1 MDLKMGTDS
10 HKILEVTDLR
20 TRFHI
25 AEGTVYAVNG
35 VSFYLDHGETIGV
48 VGESGCGKS
57 VTMMS
62 IMGLIPIPPGEIA
75 SGQALFE
82 GRDLLKLSESE
93 KEEIRG
99 KDIAMVFQDPMTAF
113 NPVLTIGRQLGEPL
127 RVHLRLDK
135 ADIHQRSIEMLN
147 QVGISEAGHCLDEYP
162 HQFSGGMRQRAMIAM
177 ALSCS
182 PSILIADEPT
192 TALDVTIQAQIIELV
207 QNIKTNMNMSV
218 IWITHDLGVVAEI
231 AQRVLVMYA
240 GFIVEEALV
249 DDLYEDPRHPYTQA
263 LLAALPRVDRRR
275 DKRLLSIPGAPPNL
289 LVAPTGCPFMQR
301 CRFAFE
307 HCRDEM
313 PPLINVELDHKAA
326 CWLDVTT
333 GKPR

>member
-1 MDLKMGTDS
+1 MNPER
-10 HKILEVTDLR
+10 ILEVKDLY

-35 VSFYLDHGETIGV
+35 VSFHLNQGEAIGV

-62 IMGLIPIPPGEIA
+62 IMRLIPIPPGEIA
-75 SGQALFE
+75 AGQVFYNQQ
-82 GRDLLKLSESE
+82 DLLKLSE
-93 KEEIRG
+93 EEMEHIRG

-113 NPVLTIGRQLGEPL
+113 NPVLTVGRQLGEPL
-127 RVHLRLDK
+127 RVHLGMNNEEL
-135 ADIHQRSIEMLN
+135 HQRSIELLD
-147 QVGISEAGHCLDEYP
+147 QVGISDSDHCLDAYP

-177 ALSCS
+177 SLACS

-192 TALDVTIQAQIIELV
+192 TALDVTIQAQIVELV
-207 QNIKTNMNMSV
+207 QRIRQQMNMAV

-231 AQRVLVMYA
+231 AERVLVMYA
-240 GFIVEEALV
+240 GFIVEEAQV
-249 DDLYEDPRHPYTQA
+249 DDLYENPRHPYTQA

-275 DKRLLSIPGAPPNL
+275 DKRLQSIPGAPPNL
-289 LVAPTGCPFMQR
+289 LVAPKGCPFMQR
-301 CRFAFE
+301 CQFAFD
-307 HCRDEM
+307 HCREEM
-313 PPLINVELDHKAA
+313 PPLFQVGVNHQAA

-333 GKPR
+333 GEER

>member
-1 MDLKMGTDS
+1 MDSGIKTDS
-10 HKILEVTDLR
+10 QKILEVINLR

-25 AEGTVYAVNG
+25 AEGTVHAVNG
-35 VSFYLDHGETIGV
+35 VSFYLNRGETIGV

-75 SGQALFE
+75 SGQAFFD

-93 KEEIRG
+93 MQDIRG

-127 RVHLRLDK
+127 RVHLGQDK
-135 ADIHQRSIEMLN
+135 DKMRERSIELLD
-147 QVGISEAGHCLDEYP
+147 QVGIPEAGNRLADYP

-207 QNIKTNMNMSV
+207 QKIRVNMNMSV

-231 AQRVLVMYA
+231 AERVLVMYA
-240 GFIVEEALV
+240 GLIVEEALV

-263 LLAALPRVDRRR
+263 LLAALPRVDQRRE
-275 DKRLLSIPGAPPNL
+275 KHLQSIPGAPPNL
-289 LVAPTGCPFMQR
+289 LVAPNGCPFLQR
-301 CRFAFE
+301 CQFAFD

-313 PPLINVELDHKAA
+313 PPLIQVGSNHLAA

-333 GKPR
+333 GETR